1 MKSIRFT
8 VRHGDINKTIIGK
21 GATLRDALADLH
33 NTPIGSYA
41 INLAD
46 YPLPLLSSAALFL
59 QDLETTGK
67 GAWGWGDYEVMPP
80 DPVNLDALISPLPID
95 GEPVQCVE
103 MCISENV
110 GPEGAFARL
119 RFARSSDAVAFL
131 MDNFTKDNL
140 EGLNF
145 EIANYYKL

>member
-1 MKSIRFT
+1 
-8 VRHGDINKTIIGK
+8 
-21 GATLRDALADLH
+21 
-33 NTPIGSYA
+33 
-41 INLAD
+41 
-46 YPLPLLSSAALFL
+46 
-59 QDLETTGK
+59 
-67 GAWGWGDYEVMPP
+67 
-80 DPVNLDALISPLPID
+80 
-95 GEPVQCVE
+95 

-145 EIANYYKL
+145 EIANYYKR

>member
-1 MKSIRFT
+1 MKTIRFT
-8 VRHGDINKTIIGK
+8 AHHGK
-21 GATLRDALADLH
+21 GINSITATGETLDDAIKQLH
-33 NTPIGSYA
+33 TQPLGYYA
-41 INLAD
+41 INKD
-46 YPLPLLSSAALFL
+46 HDSYPAFIAELTAN
-59 QDLETTGK
+59 GK
-67 GAWGWGDYEVMPP
+67 AKFGWGDWEVIPP
-80 DPVNLDALISPLPID
+80 SPVNLDALISPLPID
-95 GEPVQCVE
+95 GEPAQCVE

-145 EIANYYKL
+145 EIANYYKR

>member
-33 NTPIGSYA
+33 NTPLGSYA

-67 GAWGWGDYEVMPP
+67 GAWGWGEYEVEAEKHTP
-80 DPVNLDALISPLPID
+80 LDDLVSPLPID
-95 GEPVQCVE
+95 ATPLDCVE

-110 GPEGAFARL
+110 GPEGDFARL
-119 RFARSSDAVAFL
+119 RFHRSCDAVKYLIEHFPPN
-131 MDNFTKDNL
+131 DL

-145 EIANYYKL
+145 EIANYYS

>member
-8 VRHGDINKTIIGK
+8 VRHGDTNKTIIGK
-21 GATLRDALADLH
+21 GATLRDALADLQS
-33 NTPIGSYA
+33 TPLGSYA
-41 INLAD
+41 INPVD
-46 YPLPLLSSAALFL
+46 YPRMLSSAALFL

-67 GAWGWGDYEVMPP
+67 GAWGLGNYEVIPP
-80 DPVNLDALISPLPID
+80 APVDLDALVSPLPID

-145 EIANYYKL
+145 EIANYYKR